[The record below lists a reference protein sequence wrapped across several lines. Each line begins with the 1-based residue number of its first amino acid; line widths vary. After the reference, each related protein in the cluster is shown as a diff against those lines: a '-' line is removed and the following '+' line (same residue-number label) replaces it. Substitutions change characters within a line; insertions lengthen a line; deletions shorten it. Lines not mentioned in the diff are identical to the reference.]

1 MKKKLQN
8 TRNFYNKA
16 ANRASNLFFCV
27 SDLGNVEPMYQ
38 FSLDWFIDVYKQ
50 SLISENKNK
59 ETRVAE
65 IIDNFTKMLFRGIS
79 PSLFEKD
86 KLLFSFLIYLK
97 TLECENLTNL
107 YQLRKFFIGSTKTD
121 CKTENLL

>member
-8 TRNFYNKA
+8 TRNFYSKA

-27 SDLGNVEPMYQ
+27 TDLGNVEPMYQ
-38 FSLDWFIDVYKQ
+38 FSLDWFISLYRK
-50 SLISENKNK
+50 SLISENKK
-59 ETRVAE
+59 KDERVEE
-65 IIDNFTKMLFRGIS
+65 IINTFTGNLLTGIL

-97 TLECENLTNL
+97 
-107 YQLRKFFIGSTKTD
+107 
-121 CKTENLL
+121 LL